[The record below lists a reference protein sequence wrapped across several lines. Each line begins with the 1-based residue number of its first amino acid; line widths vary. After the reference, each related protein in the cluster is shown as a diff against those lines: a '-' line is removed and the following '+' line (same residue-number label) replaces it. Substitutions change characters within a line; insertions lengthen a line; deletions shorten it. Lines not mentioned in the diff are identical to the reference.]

1 MHLPEEL
8 GIMVLPEVVFF
19 PHNLIPLHI
28 FEPRYRLMLS
38 KALEGDRMFALTQPR
53 GKTRE
58 TLPREVCGVGLI
70 RACVENSD
78 GTFNLIL
85 QGVCRAKFEEFT
97 HKKPYFIGKPIE
109 IVDEIDLDSV
119 ENEALA
125 TKILEQVKRIQDT
138 SEALPDELR
147 NFLSEIKDFNMLVDI
162 IAGSF
167 IRHPERKQQLLETP
181 SLSRRLHILALSLC
195 QEYPNL

>member
-1 MHLPEEL
+1 MTLPEEI
-8 GIMVLPEVVFF
+8 GIMVLPDVVFF

-53 GKTRE
+53 KKGKE
-58 TLPREVCGVGLI
+58 ILPCEVCGVGLI
-70 RACVENSD
+70 RACVENQD
-78 GTFNLIL
+78 GTSNLIL

-97 HKKPYFIGKPIE
+97 LKKPYFIGKPIQILE
-109 IVDEIDLDSV
+109 EEEEVDTV

-125 TKILEQVKRIQDT
+125 TKILEQVNRIQDS
-138 SEALPDELR
+138 SEALPQELR
-147 NFLSEIKDFNMLVDI
+147 QFLSEIKDFNMLVDI

-181 SLSRRLHILALSLC
+181 SLSRRLHILAISLC
-195 QEYPNL
+195 QEYP